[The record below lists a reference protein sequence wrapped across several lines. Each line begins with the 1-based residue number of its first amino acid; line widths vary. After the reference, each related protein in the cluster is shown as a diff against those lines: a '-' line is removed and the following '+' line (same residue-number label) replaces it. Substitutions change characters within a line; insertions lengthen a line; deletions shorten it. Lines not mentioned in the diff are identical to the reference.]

1 MNPSIEIVGN
11 IICAFFI
18 SIAAYG
24 ALKQKEEILLFGV
37 CFFSTM
43 PIIGELLAYAEDDNL
58 LHLVI
63 VMVFLV
69 QVAIT
74 LPINVKYDVDNPAAV
89 ALSQKIGVAI
99 VVANLCQGYLILNT
113 ELGVPHQFRLFSFS
127 SCNDTNVCRC
137 NRPKKKKHALEV
149 IHII

>member
-18 SIAAYG
+18 SIAVYG
-24 ALKQKEEILLFGV
+24 ALKQKKEILLFGV
-37 CFFSTM
+37 CFFSTT

-69 QVAIT
+69 QVVIT

-89 ALSQKIGVAI
+89 ALSQKIGLAI
-99 VVANLCQGYLILNT
+99 LVANLCQGYLVLNT
-113 ELGVPHQFRLFSFS
+113 ELGVPHQFGYFHLA
-127 SCNDTNVCRC
+127 VVMILMY
-137 NRPKKKKHALEV
+137 AV
-149 IHII
+149 IIVPRKRNMHWK

>member
-18 SIAAYG
+18 LIAAYG
-24 ALKQKEEILLFGV
+24 ALKQKKEILLFGV

-99 VVANLCQGYLILNT
+99 VVANLCQGYLI
-113 ELGVPHQFRLFSFS
+113 
-127 SCNDTNVCRC
+127 
-137 NRPKKKKHALEV
+137 
-149 IHII
+149 

>member
-1 MNPSIEIVGN
+1 MNPSIEIIGN

-24 ALKQKEEILLFGV
+24 ALKQKKEILLFGV
-37 CFFSTM
+37 FFFSTT
-43 PIIGELLAYAEDDNL
+43 PIIGELLAYAQDDNL

-89 ALSQKIGVAI
+89 ALSQKIGLAI
-99 VVANLCQGYLILNT
+99 VVANLCQGCLILNT
-113 ELGVPHQFRLFSFS
+113 ELDVPHQFGYLHLVVALIMLYTVVRS
-127 SCNDTNVCRC
+127 NT
-137 NRPKKKKHALEV
+137 KKE
-149 IHII
+149 IH

>member
-24 ALKQKEEILLFGV
+24 AIKQKKEILLFGV
-37 CFFSTM
+37 CFFSTL

-69 QVAIT
+69 QVVIT

-89 ALSQKIGVAI
+89 ALSQKIGLAI
-99 VVANLCQGYLILNT
+99 LVANLCQGYLVLNT
-113 ELGVPHQFRLFSFS
+113 ELGVPHQFGYFHLA
-127 SCNDTNVCRC
+127 VVMILMY
-137 NRPKKKKHALEV
+137 AV
-149 IHII
+149 IIVPRKRNMHWK

>member
-1 MNPSIEIVGN
+1 
-11 IICAFFI
+11 
-18 SIAAYG
+18 
-24 ALKQKEEILLFGV
+24 
-37 CFFSTM
+37 M
-43 PIIGELLAYAEDDNL
+43 PIIGALLAYAEDDNL

-113 ELGVPHQFRLFSFS
+113 ELGVPHQFGYFHLA
-127 SCNDTNVCRC
+127 VVMILMY
-137 NRPKKKKHALEV
+137 AVV
-149 IHII
+149 IVPRKRNMHWK